1 MPARPERSRRACPE
15 PRRRVIITGATGGLG
30 LELAAAFARHGWR
43 LGLLGHSDRP
53 ALDALAASLGTATA
67 AACCDVRDAPD
78 VERAFAQLT
87 DELGGLDV
95 LVNAAGTA
103 RPGLIVNLAPEDFD
117 EEIAVNLT
125 GAFHC
130 MRAAVRRMLPRRDG
144 HIINIGSYRGAHGLS
159 GGCGYSASKAGL
171 VGLTLSAAREYGP
184 KNIRCNLVLPGFL
197 PTPMTAPLKPNH
209 VARAIADNVL
219 GRASDF
225 DEICEFIVR
234 LAVTRHVSA
243 QVFNLDSRPAR
254 L

>member
-1 MPARPERSRRACPE
+1 MAAAT
-15 PRRRVIITGATGGLG
+15 VIITGAAGGLG
-30 LELAAAFARHGWR
+30 RELAAAFARHGWR
-43 LGLLGHSDRP
+43 LGLLGHSDRR
-53 ALDALAASLGTATA
+53 ALEELAASLGTDTVA
-67 AACCDVRDAPD
+67 AACCDVRDAAD

-87 DELGGLDV
+87 DELGGPDV

-103 RPGLIVNLAPEDFD
+103 RPGLIVNLSAEDFD

-130 MRAAVRRMLPRRDG
+130 MRAAIRRMLPRRDG
-144 HIINIGSYRGAHGLS
+144 HIINIGSHRGARGLY

-184 KNIRCNLVLPGFL
+184 KNIRCNVVLPGFL
-197 PTPMTAPLKPNH
+197 PTPMTAPLKPKQ

-219 GRASDF
+219 GRASDL
-225 DEICEFIVR
+225 DEVCEFVVG
-234 LAVTRHVSA
+234 LAATRHISA